1 MKFFLSSRLVQKGGR
16 ALGNVVLGVQHLL
29 MKAAIAISLKL
40 CLYTAQI
47 LLSASD
53 KERTGEAL

>member
-16 ALGNVVLGVQHLL
+16 VLGNVVLSTQHLL
-29 MKAAIAISLKL
+29 MKATVAISLKL
-40 CLYTAQI
+40 CLYTAQV

-53 KERTGEAL
+53 RERTGESL